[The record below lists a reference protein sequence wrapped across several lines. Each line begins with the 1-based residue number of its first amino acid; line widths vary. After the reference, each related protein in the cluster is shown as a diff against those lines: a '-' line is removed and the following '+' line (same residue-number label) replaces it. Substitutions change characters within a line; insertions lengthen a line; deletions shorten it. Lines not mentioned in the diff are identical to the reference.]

1 LRRLLYRI
9 LSPTKERASFLGKPS
24 FWHQMPRLMRHRR
37 RRHRRRT
44 GSLTIRDS
52 GASSSSSVFKLP
64 ANFTPPMT
72 ELDRR
77 VLALQD
83 IQVSLDVTDPSV
95 SSLLSEPLSTLANIS
110 NLP

>member
-1 LRRLLYRI
+1 
-9 LSPTKERASFLGKPS
+9 
-24 FWHQMPRLMRHRR
+24 
-37 RRHRRRT
+37 
-44 GSLTIRDS
+44 
-52 GASSSSSVFKLP
+52 
-64 ANFTPPMT
+64 MT